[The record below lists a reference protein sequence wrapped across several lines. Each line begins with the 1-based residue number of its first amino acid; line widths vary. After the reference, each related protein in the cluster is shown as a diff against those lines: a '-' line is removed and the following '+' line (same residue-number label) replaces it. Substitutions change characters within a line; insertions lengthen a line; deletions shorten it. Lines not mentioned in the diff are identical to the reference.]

1 MTQQIDELNERLFGV
16 VRDSIKI
23 NLHSYDPEMTAELY
37 SNISRGFMESP
48 DLRVAW
54 LQNLATYHKKV
65 FYCFFFFLVLL

>member
-16 VRDSIKI
+16 VRDSMKI

-65 FYCFFFFLVLL
+65 TILLICF